1 MLMAAWNDA
10 NSPGERGD
18 VATWSVPVMS
28 VRGGLRE
35 VSAE

>member
-1 MLMAAWNDA
+1 MLVVAWKGA
-10 NSPGERGD
+10 SLGGRGD